1 MPKQRA
7 HKDGAALVIEGDAYF
22 ARCLQHEAD
31 HLSGTVYLDR
41 LSKRNRKDALR
52 QMEDRREA
60 VFARRATMAA
70 ELEKQPKL
78 EK

>member
-1 MPKQRA
+1 
-7 HKDGAALVIEGDAYF
+7 
-22 ARCLQHEAD
+22 
-31 HLSGTVYLDR
+31 
-41 LSKRNRKDALR
+41 
-52 QMEDRREA
+52 MEDRREA